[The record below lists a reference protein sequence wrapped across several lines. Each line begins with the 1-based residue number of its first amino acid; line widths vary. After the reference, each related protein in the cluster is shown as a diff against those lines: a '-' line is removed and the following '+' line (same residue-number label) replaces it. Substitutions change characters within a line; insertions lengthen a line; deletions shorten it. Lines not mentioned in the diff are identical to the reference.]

1 VDAANEV
8 LDGPQNRAHFR
19 VWVAVRKIFS
29 IVGGLHCPV
38 GTLLGFTLGGADRL
52 VREKPLN
59 YQRLK
64 AIDLR

>member
-1 VDAANEV
+1 MDAVIEA
-8 LDGPQNRAHFR
+8 LDGSQNRANFGA
-19 VWVAVRKIFS
+19 WVAVRKIFS

-59 YQRLK
+59 
-64 AIDLR
+64 